1 MSQSIFPYAY
11 LESEVNRGLQAQNP
25 RYVMS
30 AQLAGWIENELAKRV
45 LEVRAEEGHE
55 DVKVYLTLREFKQS
69 PVFLLAYPTED
80 KKTVLEA
87 WYFRMIPSEEH
98 PQQALNLVLDRVPLK
113 RLFRDLNAAPE

>member
-11 LESEVNRGLQAQNP
+11 LESEVNRGLQAKNP

-45 LEVRAEEGHE
+45 LEVRTEEGHE
-55 DVKVYLTLREFKQS
+55 EVKVYLTLREFKQS

-113 RLFRDLNAAPE
+113 RLFRDLNAASE

>member
-1 MSQSIFPYAY
+1 MSHSVFSYAY
-11 LESEVNRGLQAQNP
+11 LESEVNSGLHPENK
-25 RYVMS
+25 RYIMS
-30 AQLAGWIENELAKRV
+30 SQLAGWIENELAKRV
-45 LEVRAEEGHE
+45 LEVRAEEGHDE
-55 DVKVYLTLREFKQS
+55 VKVYLTLRDFKQS

-113 RLFRDLNAAPE
+113 RLFRDLNAKSE